1 MISVCMATYN
11 GAPFIERQMRSILC
25 QLGIDDEVIVADD
38 GSTDDTIAILQGM
51 NDARVHIIDGAHR
64 HSPIWNFEKVLQQAK
79 GEYIFL
85 SDQDDLWLPEKVEV
99 CMEHLR
105 HSDCVVSDCMVVD
118 GDGEVLCE
126 SFYEANCTRK
136 GKFYNLWITN
146 GYLGCCMAFRRCV
159 LESALPFPSGTPMH
173 DIWIGNVAAFRH
185 SVCFVPDRLMQYRR
199 HGGNASS
206 AFNPSRYGY
215 MDRLRFRLKTTLGVI
230 HLFLR

>member
-51 NDARVHIIDGAHR
+51 NDARIRIIDGAHR
-64 HSPIWNFEKVLQQAK
+64 HSPIWNFEKALQQAK

-85 SDQDDLWLPEKVEV
+85 SDQDDLWLPEKVEI

-126 SFYEANCTRK
+126 SFYEANRTR
-136 GKFYNLWITN
+136 
-146 GYLGCCMAFRRCV
+146 
-159 LESALPFPSGTPMH
+159 
-173 DIWIGNVAAFRH
+173 
-185 SVCFVPDRLMQYRR
+185 
-199 HGGNASS
+199 
-206 AFNPSRYGY
+206 
-215 MDRLRFRLKTTLGVI
+215 
-230 HLFLR
+230 